1 MSQQQ
6 VAVSPQ
12 QQWTNQSAATSTTL
26 LDGQIPKQAWTSSAN
41 QQPPYASQANQQPA
55 FMNPTSNPAGDWAR
69 VSSTSVDEGRG
80 TWTSQVS
87 HSVSCFDII
96 LDLMDLMDL
105 IGFVSLVDDLL
116 VDE

>member
-1 MSQQQ
+1 MYTAGTIVMSQQQ
-6 VAVSPQ
+6 VAASPQ
-12 QQWTNQSAATSTTL
+12 QQWTNQNAPASTTV

-87 HSVSCFDII
+87 H
-96 LDLMDLMDL
+96 
-105 IGFVSLVDDLL
+105 
-116 VDE
+116 

>member
-6 VAVSPQ
+6 VAASPQ
-12 QQWTNQSAATSTTL
+12 QQWSNQNAPASTTL

-41 QQPPYASQANQQPA
+41 QQPPYASQANQQPPYASQANQQPA
-55 FMNPTSNPAGDWAR
+55 FMNQTSNPAGDWAR

-87 HSVSCFDII
+87 H
-96 LDLMDLMDL
+96 
-105 IGFVSLVDDLL
+105 
-116 VDE
+116 

>member
-6 VAVSPQ
+6 VAASPQ
-12 QQWTNQSAATSTTL
+12 QQWTNQNAAASTTL

-41 QQPPYASQANQQPA
+41 QQLPYASPANQQPA
-55 FMNPTSNPAGDWAR
+55 FINQPSNPAGDWAR

-87 HSVSCFDII
+87 HSVSCFEVSA
-96 LDLMDLMDL
+96 LLYPF
-105 IGFVSLVDDLL
+105 GFNGFNRFCQFS
-116 VDE
+116 